1 MRIKMTIEVE
11 VEDDLF
17 SLKNEEE
24 RKWLENE
31 LLIGDGSLI
40 LHSNEIG
47 DLVGII
53 KKVTNLQYLSLR
65 FL

>member
-1 MRIKMTIEVE
+1 MTIEVE